1 MKELIK
7 NKNLKY
13 IFIMIIFFSISF
25 GLWNNFR
32 LLWLEEN
39 SLDPSEISRVMSLA
53 TFFGAI
59 SIIFISLK
67 ISMTNIKKLLS
78 ATLLIRIVSYLIL
91 YIGYQHLPTRV
102 IAILFIFDIASYT
115 VGYLAIYPLI
125 TRIIKNDKIYSYRK
139 LTTYICQ
146 DLGVL
151 LGGILLGFTIGNYI
165 FDYNSFLLIALIC
178 LIIAFL
184 SLSKV
189 KLNEKI
195 HYKNISVK
203 DYLKILKKDK
213 IDSLYLFY
221 TLIGNISYNCALGMQ
236 MLILNNILDIS
247 SKSATFYF
255 LLMGIIA
262 DIFGILALK
271 KLTPKNDYLTIL
283 LKFGPRM
290 LGYSLVFIIPTKEMT
305 LIAITISLFL
315 TTAYEDKTDA
325 IYLNRIDTK
334 YQLLFSNIRE
344 LVGSLGNAIGLY
356 LTGILFV
363 FGSKYIFGV
372 AALIGY
378 FQIALALYLVYLK
391 KRYKKIV
398 LN

>member
-13 IFIMIIFFSISF
+13 IFLMIIFFSISF

-32 LLWLEEN
+32 LLWLEDN
-39 SLDPSEISRVMSLA
+39 GLSSNEISKIMSLA

-78 ATLLIRIVSYLIL
+78 ITILIRIISYLIL
-91 YIGYQHLPTRV
+91 YLGYNYLETRL
-102 IAILFIFDIASYT
+102 IAILFIFDISSYT

-125 TRIIKNDKIYSYRK
+125 TRVIKDDKIYSYRK

-151 LGGILLGFTIGNYI
+151 LGGALLEFTIGNYI
-165 FDYNSFLLIALIC
+165 FNYNSFLLITLIC
-178 LIIAFL
+178 LILAFIFL
-184 SLSKV
+184 TKV
-189 KLNEKI
+189 KLDEKV
-195 HYKNISVK
+195 HYQNISVN
-203 DYLKILKKDK
+203 DYLKVLKKDK
-213 IDSLYLFY
+213 IDNLYLLY
-221 TLIGNISYNCALGMQ
+221 ILIGNISYNCALGMQ
-236 MLILNNILDIS
+236 MLILTNILDIS

-255 LLMGIIA
+255 LLMGILA

-271 KLTPKNDYLTIL
+271 KLTPKSDYLTIII
-283 LKFGPRM
+283 KFGPRM
-290 LGYSLVFIIPTKEMT
+290 LGYFLVFLFPTKEMT
-305 LIAITISLFL
+305 LLAMTVSLFL
-315 TTAYEDKTDA
+315 TTAYENKTDA

-363 FGSKYIFGV
+363 FGSKYIFGL
-372 AALIGY
+372 AALIGLV
-378 FQIALALYLVYLK
+378 QIALALYLIYL
-391 KRYKKIV
+391 RNNERKI
-398 LN
+398 L

>member
-1 MKELIK
+1 MKKLLE

-67 ISMTNIKKLLS
+67 ISMANIKKLLS

-91 YIGYQHLPTRV
+91 FLGYQHLPTKV
-102 IAILFIFDIASYT
+102 IAILFIFDIASYI

-125 TRIIKNDKIYSYRK
+125 TRVIKDDKVYSYRK
-139 LTTYICQ
+139 LTAYICQ
-146 DLGVL
+146 DFGVL
-151 LGGILLGFTIGNYI
+151 LGGLLLGITIGNYI
-165 FDYNSFLLIALIC
+165 FDYNSFLLITLIC
-178 LIIAFL
+178 LVIAFF

-189 KLNEKI
+189 KLIDK
-195 HYKNISVK
+195 VK
-203 DYLKILKKDK
+203 YNAIKVRDYLKVLNKDK
-213 IDSLYLFY
+213 ISKTYLLYV
-221 TLIGNISYNCALGMQ
+221 LISNITYNCALGMQ
-236 MLILNNILDIS
+236 MLILTNILDIS
-247 SKSATFYF
+247 SKNATFYF

-262 DIFGILALK
+262 DIFGVLALK
-271 KLTPKNDYLTIL
+271 KLTPINDYLTIL

-290 LGYSLVFIIPTKEMT
+290 LGYTLVFLFPSKEMT
-305 LIAITISLFL
+305 LIAITIALFIR
-315 TTAYEDKTDA
+315 TAYENKTDA
-325 IYLNRIDTK
+325 VYQNRIDIK
-334 YQLLFSNIRE
+334 YQLLFSNIVR
-344 LVGSLGNAIGLY
+344 LIVSLGSTIGLY
-356 LTGILFV
+356 LTGILFA

-378 FQIALALYLVYLK
+378 VQIAIALYLVYLRK
-391 KRYKKIV
+391 NNEV
-398 LN
+398 

>member
-53 TFFGAI
+53 TFFAAV

-91 YIGYQHLPTRV
+91 FIGYQHLSTRF

-125 TRIIKNDKIYSYRK
+125 TRVIKDDKVYSYRQ

-151 LGGILLGFTIGNYI
+151 IGGILLGFTIGNYV
-165 FDYNSFLLIALIC
+165 FNYNSFLLITLIC
-178 LIIAFL
+178 LVIALF

-189 KLNEKI
+189 KLNNKI
-195 HYKNISVK
+195 I
-203 DYLKILKKDK
+203 
-213 IDSLYLFY
+213 
-221 TLIGNISYNCALGMQ
+221 
-236 MLILNNILDIS
+236 
-247 SKSATFYF
+247 
-255 LLMGIIA
+255 
-262 DIFGILALK
+262 
-271 KLTPKNDYLTIL
+271 
-283 LKFGPRM
+283 
-290 LGYSLVFIIPTKEMT
+290 
-305 LIAITISLFL
+305 
-315 TTAYEDKTDA
+315 
-325 IYLNRIDTK
+325 
-334 YQLLFSNIRE
+334 
-344 LVGSLGNAIGLY
+344 
-356 LTGILFV
+356 
-363 FGSKYIFGV
+363 
-372 AALIGY
+372 
-378 FQIALALYLVYLK
+378 
-391 KRYKKIV
+391 KR
-398 LN
+398 

>member
-53 TFFGAI
+53 TFFGAV

-67 ISMTNIKKLLS
+67 ISMANIKKLLS
-78 ATLLIRIVSYLIL
+78 ATLLIRIASYLIL
-91 YIGYQHLPTRV
+91 FLGYQHLPTKV
-102 IAILFIFDIASYT
+102 IAVLFIFDVASYT

-125 TRIIKNDKIYSYRK
+125 TRVIKDDKVYSYRQ

-151 LGGILLGFTIGNYI
+151 IGGLLLGITIGNYI
-165 FDYNSFLLIALIC
+165 FDYNSFLLVTLIC
-178 LIIAFL
+178 LVIALF

-189 KLNEKI
+189 KFNDKEKYNDI
-195 HYKNISVK
+195 NIK
-203 DYLKILKKDK
+203 EYLKVFKRDK
-213 IDSLYLFY
+213 ISNFYLLYIF
-221 TLIGNISYNCALGMQ
+221 IADISYNCALGMQ
-236 MLILNNILDIS
+236 MLILTNILDIS
-247 SKSATFYF
+247 SKNATFYF

-262 DIFGILALK
+262 DIFGVLALK

-290 LGYSLVFIIPTKEMT
+290 LGYTLVFLFPSNEMT
-305 LIAITISLFL
+305 LIAITVSLFL
-315 TTAYEDKTDA
+315 TTAYENKTDA

-334 YQLLFSNIRE
+334 YQLLFSNIRK

-356 LTGILFV
+356 LTGLLFV
-363 FGSKYIFGV
+363 LGSKYIFGV

-378 FQIALALYLVYLK
+378 VQIAIALYLVYLRK
-391 KRYKKIV
+391 NNEV
-398 LN
+398 